1 MRISSENK
9 KAIVDGFKKAKTLME
24 QRILQVITPIGEEI
38 LTQATETISAE
49 REWLGFTGNAQ
60 NSLTGYLINKKGL
73 RTSYGLPFAFHG
85 SPLRQKIELD
95 EWAWLAEPYEGGKRS
110 VMGKAELETKTASSA
125 VRRLERRPING
136 KVFAALRFMFATE
149 YDEWLFQNS
158 GMTPFETLHGVAL
171 LALQGLSTR
180 NYNG

>member
-38 LTQATETISAE
+38 LTQATETINTE

-73 RTSYGLPFAFHG
+73 RTSFGLPFAFNG
-85 SPLRQKIELD
+85 QPLRQKIELN
-95 EWAWLAEPYEGGKRS
+95 EWAWLAEPYEGDKRS
-110 VMGKAELETKTASSA
+110 VLGAVDLETQTAENA
-125 VRRLERRPING
+125 VRRLEHKPISGN
-136 KVFAALRFMFATE
+136 VFAALRFMFATE
-149 YDEWLFQNS
+149 YNEFLPQKGGS
-158 GMTPFETLHGVAL
+158 PYEILHGVAL

>member
-73 RTSYGLPFAFHG
+73 RTSFGLPFAFNG
-85 SPLRQKIELD
+85 QPLRSKIGIN
-95 EWAWLAEPYEGGKRS
+95 EWAWLPEPYEGDKRS
-110 VMGKAELETKTASSA
+110 VLGAVDLETQTAENA
-125 VRRLERRPING
+125 VRRLEHKPISGN
-136 KVFAALRFMFATE
+136 VFAALRFMFATE
-149 YDEWLFQNS
+149 YNEFLPQKS
-158 GMTPFETLHGVAL
+158 GSPYETLHGVAL